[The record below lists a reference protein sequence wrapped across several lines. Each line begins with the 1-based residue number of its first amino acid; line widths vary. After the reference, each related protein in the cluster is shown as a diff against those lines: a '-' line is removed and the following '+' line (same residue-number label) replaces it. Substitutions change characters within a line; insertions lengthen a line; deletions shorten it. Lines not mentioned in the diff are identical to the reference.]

1 MLQQNRERAGIIQIA
16 KANLVDDPVYIKNL
30 DLLIAPSTQNS
41 LPSSCQYFI
50 YQFLGYLNFL
60 LLL

>member
-1 MLQQNRERAGIIQIA
+1 MSQQNRERAGIIQIA

-41 LPSSCQYFI
+41 LPSSCQNFI
-50 YQFLGYLNFL
+50 YQFLGY
-60 LLL
+60 

>member
-1 MLQQNRERAGIIQIA
+1 MYQQNRERAGIIQIA

-41 LPSSCQYFI
+41 LPSSSQNFI
-50 YQFLGYLNFL
+50 YQFLGY
-60 LLL
+60 

>member
-1 MLQQNRERAGIIQIA
+1 MYQQNRERAGIIQIV

-41 LPSSCQYFI
+41 LPSGCQNFI
-50 YQFLGYLNFL
+50 YEFLGY
-60 LLL
+60 